1 MKLNVVVFLYSFNDI
16 DHIAP
21 VAWALLNKGHRV
33 RAVML
38 DPEFDGTNDPRI
50 AFLERNPQ
58 FSRHP
63 SASVLDIPWCA
74 WLFKQTAGETRGKM
88 RRGLRKLLRI
98 TGLSISRACAVLVE
112 WQTDVCIF
120 EWGSTGGRNRKEF
133 HTAARKLGLRTIC
146 LPHGMNIY
154 TEPAINQSVKAAI
167 ESRDMNTIRGDYA
180 DYDAFVL
187 QTEFH
192 RDMEIQFG
200 VPKDI
205 AMAMGSARY
214 CPEWVRVLKG
224 LYPAFVPSSS
234 FNPDFGEGVKV
245 VFMLPHWTYNVD
257 QEATLALIEAL
268 ARNPNVHLVVKDHTR
283 GTGGLP
289 DGMRASFKNM
299 IGAETAGE
307 AASVALIAWSNVVI
321 CFGSSIALEAHL
333 QSKVLINP
341 VYLHSNKTIF
351 EETASS
357 IETKSLDETL
367 DAVMAVQSD
376 VPPKVPEGSIQEL
389 YRIMIF
395 GGREHL
401 MYSKGMSIL
410 SPIPRP
416 LRRCSRA
423 NE

>member
-1 MKLNVVVFLYSFNDI
+1 MPSMKVTIFLYSFNDI

-21 VAWALLNKGHRV
+21 VAWALLNRGHRV

-38 DPEFDGTNDPRI
+38 DPDCDGTNDPRI
-50 AFLERNPQ
+50 AFLEGNAE

-63 SASVLDIPWCA
+63 IASVLGIPWCA
-74 WLFKQTAGETRGKM
+74 WLFKQTAGETQGRI
-88 RRGLRKLLRI
+88 RRGLRKLMRT
-98 TGLSISRACAVLVE
+98 TGISISRACSVLVK

-120 EWGSTGGRNRKEF
+120 EWGSTGGHNRKEF
-133 HTAARKLGLRTIC
+133 HTAARKLGLRVIC

-154 TEPAINQSVKAAI
+154 TEPTMNQAMKSAI
-167 ESRDMNTIRGDYA
+167 ESREMNTIRTDYA

-205 AMAMGSARY
+205 ALAMGSARY
-214 CPEWVRVLKG
+214 CPEWVSVLKG

-234 FNPDFGEGVKV
+234 FNPDTGGATKV

-257 QEATLALIEAL
+257 QDATLALIDTL
-268 ARNPNVHLVVKDHTR
+268 ARDSDVHLVVKDHTR

-289 DGMRASFKNM
+289 DEMRASFKNLM
-299 IGAETAGE
+299 GAETA
-307 AASVALIAWSNVVI
+307 ADAPSVALIAWSDVVV

-333 QSKVLINP
+333 QGKVLINP

-357 IETKSLDETL
+357 IETKSLDETTS
-367 DAVMAVQSD
+367 V
-376 VPPKVPEGSIQEL
+376 
-389 YRIMIF
+389 
-395 GGREHL
+395 
-401 MYSKGMSIL
+401 
-410 SPIPRP
+410 
-416 LRRCSRA
+416 LRRLNDSDGPQVDSTAIDQLYKTMIYGGQEPFNVLDGYCDLIEGRRA
-423 NE
+423 A

>member
-1 MKLNVVVFLYSFNDI
+1 MSLNVSVFLYSFNDI

-33 RAVML
+33 RAIML
-38 DPEFDGTNDPRI
+38 DPDCDGTNDPRI
-50 AFLERNPQ
+50 AFLERNAE

-63 SASVLDIPWCA
+63 VASVLGIPWCA
-74 WLFKQTAGETRGKM
+74 WLFKQTAGETQGKM
-88 RRGLRKLLRI
+88 RRGLRKLLRT
-98 TGLSISRACAVLVE
+98 TGLSISRACTVLAK
-112 WQTDVCIF
+112 WKTDVCIF
-120 EWGSTGGRNRKEF
+120 EWGSTGGHNRKEF
-133 HTAARKLGLRTIC
+133 HTAARKLGLRVIC

-154 TEPAINQSVKAAI
+154 TEPTMNQAMKAAI
-167 ESRDMNTIRGDYA
+167 NSSDMNTIRSDYA

-200 VPKDI
+200 VPEDI

-214 CPEWVRVLKG
+214 CPAWVPVLKD

-234 FNPDFGEGVKV
+234 FSPEFQKGMKV

-257 QEATLALIEAL
+257 QDATLALIDVL
-268 ARNPNVHLVVKDHTR
+268 ARDSNVHLVVKDHTR

-289 DGMRASFKNM
+289 DDMRASFAKLP
-299 IGAETAGE
+299 GAETA
-307 AASVALIAWSNVVI
+307 ADAPSVALIAWSDVVI

-333 QSKVLINP
+333 QGKVLINP

-357 IETKSLDETL
+357 IETKSLDETISVL
-367 DAVMAVQSD
+367 GRLHDADGPRVDAAAIDQ
-376 VPPKVPEGSIQEL
+376 L
-389 YRIMIF
+389 YKTMIY
-395 GGREHL
+395 GGREPFDVL
-401 MYSKGMSIL
+401 DGYCDLIEDQK
-410 SPIPRP
+410 
-416 LRRCSRA
+416 A
-423 NE
+423 A